1 MKSQKNIIVAMK
13 MLLLTARK
21 KWSDNMIKI
30 EGGSTAGKIFW
41 SNFEAFQFKHGLY
54 IADIARLI
62 YNRTEYGHNRKSSD
76 GISSNLSQLLREK
89 NNPNNT
95 IANAILY
102 VMSHVEKKEIT
113 YSDVY
118 TKNFFRKK
126 G

>member
-1 MKSQKNIIVAMK
+1 MR
-13 MLLLTARK
+13 LLLTARE

-30 EGGSTAGKIFW
+30 DGGSTAGKIFW
-41 SNFEAFQFKHGLY
+41 NNVKDFKLKNGLSNNEIGIMIF
-54 IADIARLI
+54 R
-62 YNRTEYGHNRKSSD
+62 RTEYGHHRKSAD
-76 GISSNLSQLLREK
+76 GISSNLSQLLRDK

-95 IANAILY
+95 IANAILH
-102 VMSHVEKKEIT
+102 VMAHVERKDIT

>member
-1 MKSQKNIIVAMK
+1 MMK
-13 MLLLTARK
+13 LLLTVRK
-21 KWSDNMIKI
+21 KWSNNMIKI
-30 EGGSTAGKIFW
+30 ECGSTAGKIFW
-41 SNFEAFQFKHGLY
+41 ENFEAFQFKHGLY

-62 YNRTEYGHNRKSSD
+62 YNRTEYGHHRKSSD

-95 IANAILY
+95 IANAIVY

-118 TKNFFRKK
+118 TKNFFR
-126 G
+126 

>member
-1 MKSQKNIIVAMK
+1 MK

-30 EGGSTAGKIFW
+30 EGGSTAGRIFW
-41 SNFEAFQFKHGLY
+41 GNFEAFQFKHDLY
-54 IADIARLI
+54 VADIARLI
-62 YNRTEYGHNRKSSD
+62 YNRTEYGHNRKSPT
-76 GISSNLSQLLREK
+76 GISSNLYQLLKDK
-89 NNPNNT
+89 NNPNNI
-95 IANAILY
+95 IANAILC
-102 VMSHVEKKEIT
+102 VMSYVEKKEIT

>member
-1 MKSQKNIIVAMK
+1 MKK
-13 MLLLTARK
+13 LLLTAKK

-41 SNFEAFQFKHGLY
+41 ENFEAFQFKHGLY
-54 IADIARLI
+54 VADIARLI
-62 YNRTEYGHNRKSSD
+62 YNRTEYGHHRKSD
-76 GISSNLSQLLREK
+76 VGISSNLSQLLREK

-95 IANAILY
+95 IANAILC

>member
-1 MKSQKNIIVAMK
+1 MK
-13 MLLLTARK
+13 MLLLTVK
-21 KWSDNMIKI
+21 EKWRCYMIKI

-41 SNFEAFQFKHGLY
+41 SNFEEFQFKHSLY
-54 IADIARLI
+54 VADIARLI
-62 YNRTEYGHNRKSSD
+62 YNRTEYGHNRKSPL
-76 GISSNLSQLLREK
+76 GIASSLSQLLIEK

>member
-1 MKSQKNIIVAMK
+1 MKK
-13 MLLLTARK
+13 LLLTVRK

-41 SNFEAFQFKHGLY
+41 ENFEDFKFKNGLSNPE
-54 IADIARLI
+54 IGVMIFRK
-62 YNRTEYGHNRKSSD
+62 TEYGHHRKSAV
-76 GISSNLSQLLREK
+76 GISSNLSQQLREK

-95 IANAILY
+95 IVNAILY
-102 VMSHVEKKEIT
+102 VMSHVEKKDIT

>member
-1 MKSQKNIIVAMK
+1 

-21 KWSDNMIKI
+21 KWRNCMIKI

-41 SNFEAFQFKHGLY
+41 ENFKDFQSYHGLNNT
-54 IADIARLI
+54 DVARLI
-62 YNRTEYGHNRKSSD
+62 YNRTEYGHNRKSPL
-76 GISSNLSQLLREK
+76 GISSNLHQLLKEK

-102 VMSHVEKKEIT
+102 VMSQVEEKEIT

>member
-1 MKSQKNIIVAMK
+1 MKK
-13 MLLLTARK
+13 LLLTAKK
-21 KWSDNMIKI
+21 KWRNCMIKI
-30 EGGSTAGKIFW
+30 EGGSTAGKILW
-41 SNFEAFQFKHGLY
+41 SNFEAFQFKYGLY

-62 YNRTEYGHNRKSSD
+62 YNRTEYVHNRKSSD

-102 VMSHVEKKEIT
+102 VMSHVEEKEIT

>member
-1 MKSQKNIIVAMK
+1 
-13 MLLLTARK
+13 MLLLTVKK
-21 KWSDNMIKI
+21 KWRNCMIKI

-41 SNFEAFQFKHGLY
+41 GNFEDFKFKNGLSNP
-54 IADIARLI
+54 DIGVMIFRK
-62 YNRTEYGHNRKSSD
+62 TEYGHHRKSAV
-76 GISSNLSQLLREK
+76 GISSNLSQQLREK

-102 VMSHVEKKEIT
+102 VMSYVEEKEIS

>member
-1 MKSQKNIIVAMK
+1 
-13 MLLLTARK
+13 
-21 KWSDNMIKI
+21 MIKI
-30 EGGSTAGKIFW
+30 EGGSTSGKIFW

-62 YNRTEYGHNRKSSD
+62 YTRTEYGHNRKSSD

>member
-1 MKSQKNIIVAMK
+1 
-13 MLLLTARK
+13 
-21 KWSDNMIKI
+21 MIKI

-41 SNFEAFQFKHGLY
+41 NNVEDFKFNNGFSNT
-54 IADIARLI
+54 DIANMIFR
-62 YNRTEYGHNRKSSD
+62 RTEYGHHRKSAV
-76 GISSNLSQLLREK
+76 GISSNLSQLLIEK

-95 IANAILY
+95 IANALLF

>member
-1 MKSQKNIIVAMK
+1 
-13 MLLLTARK
+13 MLLLTVK
-21 KWSDNMIKI
+21 EKWSDNMIKI

-62 YNRTEYGHNRKSSD
+62 YNRTEYGYNRKSSN

-102 VMSHVEKKEIT
+102 VMSHIEKKEIT

>member
-1 MKSQKNIIVAMK
+1 MMK
-13 MLLLTARK
+13 LLLTAKK
-21 KWSDNMIKI
+21 KWRNNMIKI

-95 IANAILY
+95 IANAIVW
-102 VMSHVEKKEIT
+102 VMSHVEEKEIS

>member
-1 MKSQKNIIVAMK
+1 MMK
-13 MLLLTARK
+13 LLLTAKK

-41 SNFEAFQFKHGLY
+41 ENFEAFQFKHGLY
-54 IADIARLI
+54 VADIARLI
-62 YNRTEYGHNRKSSD
+62 YNRTEYGHHRKSAN

-95 IANAILY
+95 IVNAILY

-113 YSDVY
+113 CSDVY
-118 TKNFFRKK
+118 TKNFFR
-126 G
+126 

>member
-1 MKSQKNIIVAMK
+1 MMKLSPIV
-13 MLLLTARK
+13 RK
-21 KWSDNMIKI
+21 KWRGYMIKI

-41 SNFEAFQFKHGLY
+41 SNFEDFKFNNGLSNHQ
-54 IADIARLI
+54 IGIMI
-62 YNRTEYGHNRKSSD
+62 YNRTEYGHHRKNAL

-102 VMSHVEKKEIT
+102 VMSHVERREIT

>member
-1 MKSQKNIIVAMK
+1 MK
-13 MLLLTARK
+13 MLLLTVKK

-41 SNFEAFQFKHGLY
+41 SNFEAFQLKHSLY
-54 IADIARLI
+54 VVDIARLI
-62 YNRTEYGHNRKSSD
+62 YNRTEYGYNRKSPL
-76 GISSNLSQLLREK
+76 GIALNLSQQLREK

-102 VMSHVEKKEIT
+102 VMSHVEKRDIT